1 MPWKSSTFEL
11 SAKSLAAGR
20 PAALA
25 TAGQGSWLNGR
36 REERRGREK
45 ERGELGISGSSQLS
59 SAGCLSDSVVR
70 DQQKD
75 PKNEKFTNGNL

>member
-11 SAKSLAAGR
+11 SAKSLAAAGR
-20 PAALA
+20 S
-25 TAGQGSWLNGR
+25 AGQGSWLNGR

-59 SAGCLSDSVVR
+59 SAGCLSDSVAR

-75 PKNEKFTNGNL
+75 PKNEKFTTGNL